1 MPSVDEAG
9 PMQPLTLYNSLTREK
24 EVVTPMGVSEEEFR
38 KRGHLEDWRK
48 ILLYT
53 CGPTVYASVHVG
65 NLRAFTF
72 FDVLRRGLEWL
83 GYRVEHVMNITDVDD
98 KTIRNSI
105 AAGVSLAEFTREHTQ
120 RFLLDM
126 AELNVREPHLMP
138 PATGAIAE
146 MVALVET
153 LLEKGSAY
161 RGEDGSVYF
170 KIAAFDNYGALSQL
184 DKRTLQAGAGGRV
197 EADEY
202 DKDDVQDFALWKAW
216 TQADGD
222 VFWDTSLG
230 RGRPGWHLECS
241 ALAMKYLDE
250 SIDIHAGGIDLAFPH
265 HENEIAQSEAVTGKP
280 FSRFW
285 VHNEHLLV
293 GGKKMSKSLNN
304 FFTYAQLAEFAAA
317 SGREVRYAL
326 IADAHYRKQ
335 LNLQV
340 TYAGEGESRR
350 PVRFD
355 AIEKARESLKR
366 LDEFRRSL
374 QLRGGTDAPNGGDS
388 LLERLAIEFRDAI
401 ADDLNIPKAMGKL
414 FELVREINKLPDFD
428 IGFGAKVDLLLD
440 DFDEVLGFLKPE
452 QDSLD
457 LAEQELFDRWVAARA
472 AGDWPA
478 ADGIRSELA
487 ACGIGVQARK
497 GESTWTRD

>member
-1 MPSVDEAG
+1 MQPLILYNTLTRKKEIVTPLGVDEAE
-9 PMQPLTLYNSLTREK
+9 LRE
-24 EVVTPMGVSEEEFR
+24 E
-38 KRGHLEDWRK
+38 GHREDRRA

-53 CGPTVYASVHVG
+53 CGPTVYAPAHVG
-65 NLRAFTF
+65 NLRALTF
-72 FDVLRRGLEWL
+72 FDILRRGLDWL

-98 KTIRNSI
+98 KTIRDSR
-105 AAGVSLAEFTREHTQ
+105 AAGVPLFDFTRGHTK

-126 AELNVREPHLMP
+126 GELNVREPHLMP
-138 PATGAIAE
+138 PATGAIAQ
-146 MVALVET
+146 MVELVEA
-153 LLEKGSAY
+153 LFEKGVAY
-161 RGEDGSVYF
+161 RGEDRSIYF
-170 KIAAFDNYGALSQL
+170 KIAAFESYGALSQL

-202 DKDDVQDFALWKAW
+202 DKDNVQDFALWKAW
-216 TQADGD
+216 TLADGD
-222 VFWDTSLG
+222 VYWDTSLG

-241 ALAMKYLDE
+241 ALAMMHLDE
-250 SIDIHAGGIDLAFPH
+250 SIDIHAGGIDLVFPH

-285 VHNEHLLV
+285 AHNEHLVV

-304 FFTYAQLAEFAAA
+304 FYTYAQLGELAGA

-340 TYAGEGESRR
+340 SYVGEGELRR

-374 QLRGGTDAPNGGDS
+374 GLRGGAGAPNGGDA
-388 LLERLAIEFRDAI
+388 LLERVATEFRDAI
-401 ADDLNIPKAMGKL
+401 ADDLNVPKAMGRL
-414 FELVREINKLPDFD
+414 FELVREVNKLPDFD
-428 IGFGAKVDLLLD
+428 AGFGAKVGDLLD
-440 DFDEVLGFLKPE
+440 DFDEVLGFLQPE
-452 QDSLD
+452 QADLD
-457 LAEQELFDRWVAARA
+457 PEEQQLFDRWLAARE

-478 ADGIRSELA
+478 ADEIRSLLNDR
-487 ACGIGVQARK
+487 GIQVQARK
-497 GESTWTRD
+497 GESTWTRR